1 VSGQTIAA
9 LTAKTTH
16 TSEANATRRRCLWER
31 AASENDCRCLKI
43 GTEGNDQANLAGG
56 KDLDAETKK
65 PACGI
70 APADRLFLSFDCAA
84 AKRSR
89 WEKRGDLGVLLH

>member
-1 VSGQTIAA
+1 V
-9 LTAKTTH
+9 
-16 TSEANATRRRCLWER
+16 RER
-31 AASENDCRCLKI
+31 AASEKGWRCLKI
-43 GTEGNDQANLAGG
+43 GSESSGRVIRTGG

-70 APADRLFLSFDCAA
+70 APADRLFLSLDCAA

>member
-1 VSGQTIAA
+1 VGKTIAGIA
-9 LTAKTTH
+9 IRVTCRSDTN
-16 TSEANATRRRCLWER
+16 ANRPGYVRER
-31 AASENDCRCLKI
+31 AASEKGCRCLKI
-43 GTEGNDQANLAGG
+43 GSESTDRVIRTGG

-65 PACGI
+65 PACRI
-70 APADRLFLSFDCAA
+70 APADRLFLSLDCAA